1 MFRRGAVALVLSTL
15 LLTGCFT
22 GKRPYFNDD
31 PFPAGAPT
39 GYAEADAVLAKLDAV
54 TPGPVTAAYSVLTKF
69 GNTTSPAV
77 AVLDA
82 GSRSVTI
89 GNVRYIQTPHRV
101 GHLHRGRF
109 RAVHRGSRCGP
120 RQRHRHHHRLLRRR
134 GRHSPA
140 PRRSCCQIAPP
151 TASSLQR
158 SPSRWPPASSV
169 PLAGGAAMYCV
180 LDDGM
185 LAKLDDGDVAINL
198 TLYGALADNSRLQI
212 PAASAP

>member
-15 LLTGCFT
+15 VLTGCFT

-69 GNTTSPAV
+69 GNTTSQAV
-77 AVLDA
+77 AVLDS

-89 GNVRYIQTPHRV
+89 GNVRYVQTPTESVTCTEDGSVPCTEGLDAARV
-101 GHLHRGRF
+101 SDIGITIDFYAAEAATR
-109 RAVHRGSRCGP
+109 
-120 RQRHRHHHRLLRRR
+120 LRRDAR
-134 GRHSPA
+134 A
-140 PRRSCCQIAPP
+140 AIAPP
-151 TASSLQR
+151 TASSLNVAEQV
-158 SPSRWPPASSV
+158 ATCVSV
-169 PLAGGAAMYCV
+169 PLAGGVAMYCA